1 MIFKDI
7 ECLLIDMDGVI
18 LDNAYDNDFWQNQI
32 PEVIADSKGIGF
44 DDAKRLA
51 IQIFNYKK
59 NTKDWYDVDYWSNM
73 LDIDIEAQKRSEKSF
88 SRISLYDGVIDT
100 LNVLKNKTKMI
111 LITNAHRKTLNIK
124 LEKYNLTPYFDEMVC
139 AHELHYV
146 KEDIQLWY
154 MLRSKYRL
162 DYEKTLLVEDTINNI
177 NVGLSAGISGAIYV
191 GDEKFTVSDKIIKLS
206 SVNQIL
212 SAVNYR

>member
-32 PEVIADSKGIGF
+32 PEVIADSKGIAF

-73 LDIDIEAQKRSEKSF
+73 LDIDIEAQKRSEMSF
-88 SRISLYDGVIDT
+88 SRIRLYDGVIDT
-100 LNVLKNKTKMI
+100 LSVLKDKTKMI

-139 AHELHYV
+139 AHELSYV

-206 SVNQIL
+206 SINHIL

>member
-1 MIFKDI
+1 
-7 ECLLIDMDGVI
+7 MDGVI
-18 LDNAYDNDFWQNQI
+18 LDNTYDNNFWQNQI
-32 PEVIADSKGIGF
+32 PEVIADSKGIAF

-73 LDIDIEAQKRSEKSF
+73 LSIDIEDQKRSEKSF
-88 SRISLYDGVIDT
+88 SKISLYDGVIDT
-100 LNVLKNKTKMI
+100 LSVLKNKTKMI

-139 AHELHYV
+139 AHELNYV

-206 SVNQIL
+206 SINQIL

>member
-18 LDNAYDNDFWQNQI
+18 LDNTYDNDFWQNQI
-32 PEVIADSKGIGF
+32 PEVIADSKGIAF

-139 AHELHYV
+139 AHELNYV

-191 GDEKFTVSDKIIKLS
+191 GDEKFTVSDQIIKLS
-206 SVNQIL
+206 SIDQIL